1 MKKISYAELVKNENL
16 ILCNNITNLELELY
30 CGNDYDEENDYP
42 YDIYQYYLIDQSF
55 ADYLARA
62 TDEIVYYCDEL
73 DLYVWGVTHF
83 ALLGTASILTSKP
96 LMKCALTVY
105 MFNCGHAYIPK

>member
-30 CGNDYDEENDYP
+30 CGNDYDEEDDYY

-55 ADYLARA
+55 AEYLARA

-73 DLYVWGVTHF
+73 DLYVWGVAHF
-83 ALLGTASILTSKP
+83 GTPWNGVYLNVKTFDE
-96 LMKCALTVY
+96 MCADGTY
-105 MFNCGHAYIPK
+105 D